1 MENENAK
8 KMAAMLMS
16 KLENLDLDK
25 IKGINIGIMM
35 SDSPSS
41 DNDEGACDNDDESVE
56 DTEENLDPHKMYDSD
71 GNEHDADT
79 LEDHKRMKKMG
90 YTHKGDNDAK

>member
-16 KLENLDLDK
+16 KLEGLDLDK

-35 SDSPSS
+35 ADHKDDSP
-41 DNDEGACDNDDESVE
+41 CV
-56 DTEENLDPHKMYDSD
+56 PQ
-71 GNEHDADT
+71 
-79 LEDHKRMKKMG
+79 
-90 YTHKGDNDAK
+90 

>member
-16 KLENLDLDK
+16 KLEGLDLDK

-35 SDSPSS
+35 ADHKDKSPCAKDDNPSD
-41 DNDEGACDNDDESVE
+41 DFE
-56 DTEENLDPHKMYDSD
+56 PHKMYDKD
-71 GNEHDADT
+71 GKEYDADT
-79 LEDHKRMKKMG
+79 EEDHQRMKKMG
-90 YTHKGDNDAK
+90 YTHKEDDDAK